1 MSLPKKPFKPTVFK
15 KNVFCVRVHRRVK
28 TCLGSLSS
36 PTVCPLEPEDQFE
49 PFEPVK
55 ESHEELANA
64 ASSSRHLSSNNN
76 KVNSPQNP
84 NSSCLAPSPA
94 RSSVLLSS
102 LGTSR
107 AQIGA
112 TKKCNETVGASGDM
126 KETIETLGT
135 PHKGFDSEAL
145 GTATGLRGSPHVS
158 GGFRGGMGSRGIRGR
173 PSLVGRLS
181 SIDRKWLERCQV
193 FGEMEA
199 EVVPGAGN
207 QEIDLKKCGEREGE
221 RETEGTIQ
229 GDEKGGKKE
238 MDAEAERNNPLD
250 FGSDK
255 GFENISA
262 DKIVCNSAPKP
273 ALKHTGKSRGGGQ
286 EEVNKKGDGEM
297 ERGLTPPPTPEDDNE
312 TSHKS
317 KDTKKRARKRQRE
330 GENMEGET
338 VEEGGAK
345 KRRRNA
351 KKKEESS
358 DVNAGQAPEG
368 RKKRKAKKK
377 GDEDGEAGE
386 EKETKEP
393 KKVSTFV
400 FISA

>member
-1 MSLPKKPFKPTVFK
+1 M
-15 KNVFCVRVHRRVK
+15 
-28 TCLGSLSS
+28 
-36 PTVCPLEPEDQFE
+36 
-49 PFEPVK
+49 
-55 ESHEELANA
+55 
-64 ASSSRHLSSNNN
+64 
-76 KVNSPQNP
+76 
-84 NSSCLAPSPA
+84 
-94 RSSVLLSS
+94 LLSS

-135 PHKGFDSEAL
+135 PHKGFDSEDL
-145 GTATGLRGSPHVS
+145 GTATGLRGRPHVS

-273 ALKHTGKSRGGGQ
+273 ALKHTGKSRGGQ